1 MGSIRVE
8 ILNPKAKKLLQNLA
22 ELKLISIEE
31 TNESSFMKAVQNIRS
46 KVKGNPPTLEEITK
60 EVEAV
65 RSKRYGKKSS

>member
-1 MGSIRVE
+1 MRVE

-31 TNESSFMKAVQNIRS
+31 TNESSFMKAVQSIRS

-65 RSKRYGKKSS
+65 RTKRYGKKSS